1 MAYAHDLLPTRKG
14 EEPVRTQP
22 WFIQTA
28 AIPVVGLFVV
38 ALFSDARPTLGAV
51 TGGAESQGDCVLPE
65 GVAPPKDPPVTAQ
78 QVEDGRA
85 SLKEF
90 ALAVKRYFLT
100 ENLTPEQGYYVG
112 CLIRQEGSPWRSGST
127 YLVELTAD
135 GRVFLHAKDMS
146 LSGRLLNPLVYGAIL
161 QAVGIDPT
169 DLGDP
174 VKAAAAF
181 AKAAAGDGG
190 LFAVPGASGYAN
202 VYIHGSGAPIV
213 LLAGFDLTSS
223 HLVEED
229 IDYGDPT
236 ITARDVVDR
245 ETLKGFVTQA
255 GEWALELVRS
265 GDLAAISKA
274 RVGLR
279 DPSGPWRHGPVYLY
293 VLDRTNNLVL
303 VHGGFPNKYELRPLV
318 ATVRD
323 AVTGELIMP
332 QLIAAA
338 TSSPE
343 GGFVQYHFDDP
354 GDDTDNADIPKV
366 GYAREFSVEVTAPD
380 GRKIPIN
387 LIVGSGF
394 YLSSPNVVAARQNAV
409 IESVLPQVMRAMTA
423 NTVDAISSRIQQ
435 AISGTSVARTG
446 LSLGGASTFSDAL
459 LANVRALGNRTFDP
473 GRLLG
478 GSSFSLPFDVAGT
491 AGSGSPKA
499 GNLMLWGRGSYRDFA
514 GGDPANLGYDGN
526 VLSANV
532 GLDVRLGTGL
542 LAGLSVARAR
552 GTVDY
557 TAFNAVTGKLTTP
570 VTSINPYLGWQ
581 APGGVTLWT
590 TAGYGWG
597 EVEVNDEAAD
607 PIASDLTQQMVAAG
621 VSRSL
626 AASEQLIEGGTT
638 SLRLKGETAFTRAD
652 IDGAGTLR
660 STTLNAG
667 RHRLMFEALH
677 ARRLASEATLTPS
690 IEVGVRYDGGDG
702 ETGAGADIAA
712 GLIASN
718 VLRGLSVDARIR
730 TLLVHEAEGYKE
742 RGASVSLIYD
752 PTPSTPLGFRAR
764 VSPSWGGQAMSGAR
778 ALWDRQTMAGLG
790 AGAPGSDNRLDAE
803 LGYAL
808 PVGSGL
814 VGTPRFGITTS
825 GFGRDYRLGYS
836 LGVLRG
842 GAMNFHF
849 SLDAQRRESLLLQK
863 LDHRL
868 SGRLQL
874 TW

>member
-1 MAYAHDLLPTRKG
+1 MN
-14 EEPVRTQP
+14 VRPQP
-22 WFIQTA
+22 WFIRTA
-28 AIPVVGLFVV
+28 AIPVVGLLVLAGLV
-38 ALFSDARPTLGAV
+38 SDARPTLAQ
-51 TGGAESQGDCVLPE
+51 SQGDCVLSE
-65 GVAPPKDPPVTAQ
+65 GVAPPKDPGVTAQ
-78 QVEDGRA
+78 QVEDGSA
-85 SLKEF
+85 SLMDF
-90 ALAVKRYFLT
+90 ALAVKRQFLS
-100 ENLTPEQGYYVG
+100 ESLTQEQGYYLG

-127 YLVELTAD
+127 YLIELTAD

-146 LSGRLLNPLVYGAIL
+146 LSGKLLNPLVYGAIL
-161 QAVGIDPT
+161 QAVGISPADLADPAT
-169 DLGDP
+169 AVSSFGD
-174 VKAAAAF
+174 
-181 AKAAAGDGG
+181 AAAGDGG
-190 LFAVPGASGYAN
+190 LFAVPDIPGTSGYAT
-202 VYIHGSGAPIV
+202 VYIHGSGAPIL
-213 LLAGFDLTSS
+213 LLAGFDLNSS

-236 ITARDVVDR
+236 ITASDVVDR
-245 ETLKGFVTQA
+245 ETLKAFVTQA
-255 GEWALELVRS
+255 GDWALELMRS
-265 GDLAAISKA
+265 GDLVAVSKA
-274 RVGLR
+274 RIALR
-279 DPSGPWRHGPVYLY
+279 DPSGPWRHGSVYLY
-293 VLDRTNNLVL
+293 VMDRTNNLIL
-303 VHGGFPNKYELRPLV
+303 VHGGFPDRYELRPLR

-323 AVTGELIMP
+323 AITGELVLP
-332 QLIAAA
+332 QVIAAA

-354 GDDTDNADIPKV
+354 GDDTDSADIPKV
-366 GYAREFSVEVTAPD
+366 GYAREFSDQVRTPD
-380 GRKIPIN
+380 GSVIPIN

-435 AISGTSVARTG
+435 AMSGTSVAMTG

-459 LANVRALGNRTFDP
+459 LANGRSLGNGTFDP

-491 AGSGSPKA
+491 AGSGP
-499 GNLMLWGRGSYRDFA
+499 GNLMLWGSGSYRDFA
-514 GGDPANLGYDGN
+514 GGDPATLGYDGN

-532 GLDVRLGTGL
+532 GLDMRLGTGL
-542 LAGLSVARAR
+542 LAGLSMARAR

-557 TAFNAVTGKLTTP
+557 TASDAVTGKLTTP
-570 VTSINPYLGWQ
+570 LTSINPYLGWQ

-590 TAGYGWG
+590 TVGYGWG
-597 EVEVNDEAAD
+597 EVEVNDESAD
-607 PIASDLTQQMVAAG
+607 TQASDLTQQMVAAG

-626 AASEQLIEGGTT
+626 AASEQLIGGGTT
-638 SLRLKGETAFTRAD
+638 SLRLRGETAFTRAD
-652 IDGAGTLR
+652 IDGAGSLQ
-660 STTLNAG
+660 STMLNAS

-690 IEVGVRYDGGDG
+690 VEVGVRYDGGDG

-712 GLIASN
+712 GLSASN

-730 TLLVHEAEGYKE
+730 TLLVHEAEGYEE
-742 RGASVSLIYD
+742 RGVSVSLIYD
-752 PTPSTPLGFRAR
+752 PTPSTPLGFTAR

-790 AGAPGSDNRLDAE
+790 AGTLGSDDRLDAE

-814 VGTPRFGITTS
+814 VGTPRLGITTS

-842 GAMNFHF
+842 GAMNLHF
-849 SLDAQRRESLLLQK
+849 SLDAQRRERLFLQQ

-874 TW
+874 AW